1 MFYALEKE
9 LIYFASEL
17 SYKTLPHSDIL
28 SMKDLHDLGDTAR
41 LLYDFHAITGQW
53 EESKAQN
60 EKNHL
65 DLAKKLKNSGSYD
78 YIVNRM

>member
-1 MFYALEKE
+1 
-9 LIYFASEL
+9 
-17 SYKTLPHSDIL
+17 
-28 SMKDLHDLGDTAR
+28 MKSLHDLGDTAR

-65 DLAKKLKNSGSYD
+65 DLAKELKTVEAM
-78 YIVNRM
+78 II